1 MRTRVQILGS
11 TRLARV
17 ALPYL
22 LERRNARIVGLDPG
36 EEDEGLPWFAP
47 VRGLCRDNGVPIGRF
62 PADLVLDLDP
72 DARPTAGDGVMV
84 RVLAP
89 PGARSPDLNRALL
102 GPGPWEMVVTDGT
115 GVWGRAPVAPED
127 DDDGEGVQDQGT
139 LRGIEALDAA
149 WDTILAGPPPEP
161 LPRPLIGGRWRPQE
175 GHVLWEQDAAR
186 IVARVRAAAG
196 PWGGARAQL
205 GETPVWLLDAR
216 IVDEATPAGFAPG
229 TIVAMSRGLD
239 VATGRGT
246 VRVERLRPG
255 WRPPRTAGGFAAD
268 SGLSPGY
275 QFA

>member
-36 EEDEGLPWFAP
+36 EEDEGLPWSAP
-47 VRGLCRDNGVPIGRF
+47 VRGLCRDNGVPLGRH
-62 PADLVLDLDP
+62 PADVVLDLDP
-72 DARPTAGDGVMV
+72 DARPTAGEGVMV

-102 GPGPWEMVVTDGT
+102 RAGEWEMVVTDGT
-115 GVWGRAPVAPED
+115 GAWGRVPVVPEAE
-127 DDDGEGVQDQGT
+127 DDGERIQDQGT
-139 LRGIEALDAA
+139 LRGVEALDAA
-149 WDTILAGPPPEP
+149 WDAILAGPPTEP

-175 GHVLWEQDAAR
+175 SFVVWEQDAASV
-186 IVARVRAAAG
+186 VARVRAAAG
-196 PWGGARAQL
+196 PWGGARANL
-205 GETPVWLLDAR
+205 GETAVWLLDAR
-216 IVDEATPAGFAPG
+216 VVEETTPAGFTPG
-229 TIVAMSRGLD
+229 TIVALSRGLD

-246 VRVERLRPG
+246 VRIERLRPG
-255 WRPPRTAGGFAAD
+255 WRPPRSAGSFATE